1 MSVSNTTSILTPQ
14 PPEKPPYPFPG
25 IPNVPEIA
33 DRNCKLLGPFAISVQ
48 LVMGFVVLGTL
59 VLKRQKEKPKR
70 PWKIW

>member
-1 MSVSNTTSILTPQ
+1 MSVTSIVVPTPTS
-14 PPEKPPYPFPG
+14 EPYPFP
-25 IPNVPEIA
+25 IPDVPEIA

-48 LVMGFVVLGTL
+48 LIMGFVVLGTL